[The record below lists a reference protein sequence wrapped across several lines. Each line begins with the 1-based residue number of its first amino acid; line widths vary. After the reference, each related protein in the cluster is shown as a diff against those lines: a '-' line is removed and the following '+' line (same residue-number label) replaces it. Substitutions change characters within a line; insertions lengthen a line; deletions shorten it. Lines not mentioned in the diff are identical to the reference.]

1 MTENPKT
8 PFARRRIAVF
18 EPHSDF
24 ATNPTLVCLAE
35 TLTYCGAYID
45 LFMPVNGHFQMNNS
59 KVSQYRLPP
68 TFSFWKGSI
77 RKTLGN
83 WLRCVQQK
91 KIDRAFAMDAY
102 DLIIGVDSAGV
113 IKSWKYAKRFNL
125 PLVYLSF
132 EIFFWNE
139 LKTEAQIE
147 EKKLECIASK
157 NSDLIIIQDM
167 LRAKLL
173 AAENDLPMGKFE
185 YLPVSPAETS
195 IFKNTNY
202 LRKRYKISPHTTIAL
217 HSGAFA
223 DWTYAGELIANVKT
237 WPKDF
242 VLVIHAKQ
250 RPSSSDMY
258 VRAIHQSNL
267 PIILSIDPLPMREY
281 EQLLASADIGLVLY
295 KPVSR
300 SPYTGKNIQNMG
312 LSSGKFSFY
321 MKYGLPVISIN
332 QQCYSEFLEEYD
344 FGINIHSFS
353 EMPHALRILR
363 ENYTH
368 YQKEARKLYVEK
380 LDFNIHWPCL
390 KNRILEVLRQ
400 GNVQTMAGSDD

>member
-157 NSDLIIIQDM
+157 NSDMIIIQDM
-167 LRAKLL
+167 LLAK
-173 AAENDLPMGKFE
+173 
-185 YLPVSPAETS
+185 
-195 IFKNTNY
+195 
-202 LRKRYKISPHTTIAL
+202 
-217 HSGAFA
+217 
-223 DWTYAGELIANVKT
+223 
-237 WPKDF
+237 
-242 VLVIHAKQ
+242 
-250 RPSSSDMY
+250 
-258 VRAIHQSNL
+258 
-267 PIILSIDPLPMREY
+267 
-281 EQLLASADIGLVLY
+281 
-295 KPVSR
+295 
-300 SPYTGKNIQNMG
+300 
-312 LSSGKFSFY
+312 
-321 MKYGLPVISIN
+321 
-332 QQCYSEFLEEYD
+332 
-344 FGINIHSFS
+344 
-353 EMPHALRILR
+353 
-363 ENYTH
+363 
-368 YQKEARKLYVEK
+368 
-380 LDFNIHWPCL
+380 
-390 KNRILEVLRQ
+390 
-400 GNVQTMAGSDD
+400 

>member
-1 MTENPKT
+1 MRNVGTVVITPMTENLKAS
-8 PFARRRIAVF
+8 FARRRIAIF
-18 EPHSDF
+18 EPYSDF
-24 ATNPTLVCLAE
+24 ATNPTLVCLVKA
-35 TLTYCGAYID
+35 LTSCGAYID

-59 KVSQYRLPP
+59 KISQYRFPP
-68 TFSFWKGSI
+68 SLSLWRGSI
-77 RKTLGN
+77 RKTVGN
-83 WLRCVQQK
+83 LLRRIQQK
-91 KIDRAFAMDAY
+91 KINRAFAAGVY
-102 DLIIGVDSAGV
+102 NLIIGVDSAGV
-113 IKSWKYAKRFNL
+113 IKG
-125 PLVYLSF
+125 VYLSF

-139 LKTEAQIE
+139 LKTKAQLE

-185 YLPVSPAETS
+185 YLPVSPAGNP
-195 IFKNTNY
+195 ILKNTNY
-202 LRKRYKISPHTTIAL
+202 LRKRYKISPHTTIVL

-223 DWTYAGELIANVKT
+223 AWTCADELIENVKT

-242 VLVIHAKQ
+242 ILVIHTKQ
-250 RPSSSDMY
+250 KPSSSDMY

-267 PIILSIDPLPMREY
+267 PVILSIDPLPMREY
-281 EQLLASADIGLVLY
+281 EQLLASADMGLVLY
-295 KPVSR
+295 KTTQR

-332 QQCYSEFLEEYD
+332 QQSYSELLEEYD
-344 FGINIHSFS
+344 FGVNIHSFS
-353 EMPHALRILR
+353 EMPHALHILR

-380 LDFNIHWPCL
+380 LDFNIHWPCV
-390 KNRILEVLRQ
+390 KNRILKVLRQ
-400 GNVQTMAGSDD
+400 GNVQTI